1 MLPSQ
6 GGCRAGSAFWTWVQ
20 WICEP
25 TQRWCWEQG
34 MQDHEHPV
42 ATRVNGLRYLFTAKH
57 HGGWKSPHAT
67 WLPTLTDDQEFSVF
81 DDGDANA
88 LSDGAGNLFGA
99 LSDGQGGMDDL
110 GTRCVQID
118 KFWRAH
124 LYNPWHAYTVL
135 TFIVDAATPYCY
147 V

>member
-1 MLPSQ
+1 
-6 GGCRAGSAFWTWVQ
+6 
-20 WICEP
+20 
-25 TQRWCWEQG
+25 

-99 LSDGQGGMDDL
+99 LSDGQGGLDDL
-110 GTRCVQID
+110 GTRGEQIA
-118 KFWRAH
+118 KFWRAP
-124 LYNPWHAYTVL
+124 LDKPWHGFPAFPLNDDVAMQNRKGETARPEKSVFDRML
-135 TFIVDAATPYCY
+135 EVGVINRAMWKRLKKGKHA
-147 V
+147 